1 MGKRNIIVA
10 MANNGCIGKDND
22 LPWRLPADLKFFKKT
37 TLGHTILM
45 GRKTF
50 ESIGSKPLP
59 GRKNVV
65 ITRDVNFKSEGVDIY
80 HSIDKALEQL
90 IDEDIFIIGGAQIYE
105 QTLQLTDFLYITRVN
120 TTVDG
125 DAYFP
130 EISSSNWELIQEE
143 MHPIDEK
150 NHLEMRFQVYQ
161 KR

>member
-120 TTVDG
+120 TTLDG

-130 EISSSNWELIQEE
+130 EISSSNWKLIQEE